1 MGNSAEQKGITA
13 TKVFVSYAQSVGRTE
28 WIRQICERLRHDAV
42 DLVADIYELPH
53 GADIHAFMERS
64 VNDPTITRVLMFCDK
79 LYCEKANGRLGGVG
93 KETQIISSEVYNRV
107 DETKFLA
114 IFCELSDDASP
125 LLPTYL
131 KSRLGIDFSSPEK
144 VDENWE
150 TLIRDLFGKPL
161 YQKPALG
168 QPPAYITAPQQPSIG
183 GKQIPLMAASGE
195 PEFGQRANAISAIS
209 STSDSRST
217 GTVRY
222 NNERQ
227 RRRVSP
233 RRKAANVHT
242 DPGRAP
248 RSFRTLEWR
257 TASRSRREKSV
268 HFRAAV
274 TFKVRAGSA
283 SFRRVAGPRQ

>member
-13 TKVFVSYAQSVGRTE
+13 PKVFVSYAQSVERTE
-28 WIRQICERLRHDAV
+28 WIRQICDRLRHDAV
-42 DLVADIYELPH
+42 DLIADIYELPH

-107 DETKFLA
+107 DETKFLP

-168 QPPAYITAPQQPSIG
+168 QPPAYITAPQQPSRS
-183 GKQIPLMAASGE
+183 AASKFLSWRQAVNRSSGSARMLFQQYLQLGIHDLQE
-195 PEFGQRANAISAIS
+195 LYVTTTNASDVESAIAEKLQ
-209 STSDSRST
+209 TCT
-217 GTVRY
+217 
-222 NNERQ
+222 
-227 RRRVSP
+227 P
-233 RRKAANVHT
+233 I
-242 DPGRAP
+242 
-248 RSFRTLEWR
+248 RSFRTLGWR
-257 TASRSRREKSV
+257 TASRSRRENSV
-268 HFRAAV
+268 HFRAV
-274 TFKVRAGSA
+274 PDGFD
-283 SFRRVAGPRQ
+283 RVCVWQ